1 MHKKTYC
8 FQLCVLLQSDIT
20 LRRCNKSTLAIVL
33 NPRFDNVILSYA
45 HKLISLQYLILSLC
59 CLGMIS
65 VLILKFFH
73 LNLFSHGT
81 FICHCLRKN
90 HHDLKYHQLVPC
102 VEQTGGKET
111 RNKNRTTTL
120 FLMAFVIE
128 LAGVLLLL
136 LSRGFYPPLLI
147 LP

>member
-1 MHKKTYC
+1 MHKKNNC
-8 FQLCVLLQSDIT
+8 LKVCVLQQSDIT

-90 HHDLKYHQLVPC
+90 HHDLKYHQYHVWNKQ
-102 VEQTGGKET
+102 VERKLET
-111 RNKNRTTTL
+111 KTERPHYFLWRLSQNLRAFFFCFSAGDSTL
-120 FLMAFVIE
+120 HC
-128 LAGVLLLL
+128 
-136 LSRGFYPPLLI
+136 
-147 LP
+147 